1 MIKAGLIQQSIK
13 VLFIR
18 GSGVVLLFVFSLF
31 LTNYYSAELV
41 GKYDFVRSI
50 IMILSGASLVGTNQS
65 IIYYSG
71 LLNSKN
77 SLHSIKKIY
86 VKMLM
91 MTTGICLLF
100 ALGYAMFTEQF
111 INEIFNKQEAYS
123 LILKSIAA
131 LFFYTI
137 TMLNIDALRALNK
150 TISSELYRNIF
161 RYTPIFI
168 FSIILYYTQN
178 QQWLIEAFLASF
190 LLLSLITLTQVGMLF
205 KKLNLSNN
213 NEYNFSYHQIFVR
226 SYPMALSAI
235 AYFIMQSID
244 IIILTIYEG
253 FESIAYYSV
262 AVKLATA
269 TALALMSVNI
279 VIAPKIAEIYSTNDF
294 NKLNKLINDSARI
307 IFIISV
313 PILIILFIFSDFALS
328 LFGENYVLAREA
340 LLLLLAGQFFSSLCG
355 PGAIYLNMT
364 GKQKKLNTILILG
377 LVINII
383 LNLVL
388 IPIYGM
394 EGAAAATL
402 ISMIFWN
409 SLIVTVIYRT
419 DRIKI
424 FIS

>member
-1 MIKAGLIQQSIK
+1 MTKNGLIQKSIK
-13 VLFIR
+13 VLFLR
-18 GSGVVLLFVFSLF
+18 GSGVVLLFLFTMF

-41 GKYDFVRSI
+41 GKYDFVRST
-50 IMILSGASLVGTNQS
+50 IMILSGVSLIGTNQA

-71 LLNSKN
+71 FLKSKN
-77 SLHSIKKIY
+77 SLESIKNIY

-91 MTTGICLLF
+91 MTTALCLLF
-100 ALGYAMFTEQF
+100 ILGYAMLPEEF
-111 INEIFNKQEAYS
+111 INELFNKQEAHS

-131 LFFYTI
+131 LFFYTT
-137 TMLNIDALRALNK
+137 TMLNIDTLRALNK

-178 QQWLIEAFLASF
+178 QEWLIEAFLASF
-190 LLLSLITLTQVGMLF
+190 LLLSLTTLIQVGLLF
-205 KKLNLSNN
+205 KKLNLPKNN
-213 NEYNFSYHQIFVR
+213 DYNFSYHQIFAR

-235 AYFIMQSID
+235 AYFIMQSVD
-244 IIILTIYEG
+244 IIILTAYEG

-262 AVKLATA
+262 AVKLATV

-279 VIAPKIAEIYSTNDF
+279 VVAPKIAEIYSTNDF
-294 NKLNKLINDSARI
+294 DKLNKLINDSARI

-313 PILIILFIFSDFALS
+313 PVLIILFVFSDFMLG

-340 LLLLLAGQFFSSLCG
+340 LLLLLGGQFFSSLCG
-355 PGAIYLNMT
+355 PGAVYLNMT

-377 LVINII
+377 LGINVI
-383 LNLVL
+383 LNLAL
-388 IPIYGM
+388 IPAYGI
-394 EGAAAATL
+394 EGAAVATL

-409 SLIVTVIYRT
+409 SLIVAVIYST

>member
-1 MIKAGLIQQSIK
+1 MTNNELIQKSIK
-13 VLFIR
+13 VLFLR
-18 GSGVVLLFVFSLF
+18 GLGVVLLFLFTMF

-41 GKYDFVRSI
+41 GKYDFVRST
-50 IMILSGASLVGTNQS
+50 IMILSGVSLIGTNQA

-71 LLNSKN
+71 FLKSKN
-77 SLHSIKKIY
+77 SLESIKNIY

-91 MTTGICLLF
+91 MTTALCLLF
-100 ALGYAMFTEQF
+100 ILGYAMLPEEF
-111 INEIFNKQEAYS
+111 INELFNKQEAHS

>member
-1 MIKAGLIQQSIK
+1 MTKNELIQKSIK
-13 VLFIR
+13 VLFLR
-18 GSGVVLLFVFSLF
+18 GSGVVLLFLFTMF

-41 GKYDFVRSI
+41 GKYDFVRAT
-50 IMILSGASLVGTNQS
+50 IMILSGASLIGTNQS

-71 LLNSKN
+71 FLKSKK
-77 SLHSIKKIY
+77 SLQSIKNIY
-86 VKMLM
+86 IKMLM
-91 MTTGICLLF
+91 MTTALCLLF

-111 INEIFNKQEAYS
+111 INELFNKEEAYS

-137 TMLNIDALRALNK
+137 TMLNIDTLRALNK

-161 RYTPIFI
+161 RYTPIFV
-168 FSIILYYTQN
+168 FSIVLYYTQN
-178 QQWLIEAFLASF
+178 QEWLIEAFLASF
-190 LLLSLITLTQVGMLF
+190 LLLSLTTLIQVGLLF
-205 KKLNLSNN
+205 KKLNLSKNKN
-213 NEYNFSYHQIFVR
+213 YNFSYYQIFAR

-235 AYFIMQSID
+235 AYFIMQSVD
-244 IIILTIYEG
+244 IIILTAYEG

-262 AVKLATA
+262 AVKLATV

-279 VIAPKIAEIYSTNDF
+279 VVAPKIAEIYSTNDF
-294 NKLNKLINDSARI
+294 EKLNKLINDSARI
-307 IFIISV
+307 IFIISTPV
-313 PILIILFIFSDFALS
+313 LIILFVFSDFMLG
-328 LFGENYVLAREA
+328 LFGANYVLARDA
-340 LLLLLAGQFFSSLCG
+340 LLLLLCGQFFSSLCG

-377 LVINII
+377 LGINVV
-383 LNLVL
+383 LNLML
-388 IPIYGM
+388 IPIYGI

-409 SLIVTVIYRT
+409 CLIVTAVYRT

-424 FIS
+424 YIS

>member
-1 MIKAGLIQQSIK
+1 MTKDGLIQTSIK
-13 VLFIR
+13 VLFLR
-18 GSGVVLLFVFSLF
+18 GSGVVLLFLFTMF

-41 GKYDFVRSI
+41 GKYDFVRST
-50 IMILSGASLVGTNQS
+50 IMILSGVSLIGTNQS

-71 LLNSKN
+71 FLKSKN
-77 SLHSIKKIY
+77 SLQSIKNIY

-91 MTTGICLLF
+91 MTTALCLLF
-100 ALGYAMFTEQF
+100 VLGYAMLTEQF
-111 INEIFNKQEAYS
+111 INELFNKQEAHS

-131 LFFYTI
+131 LFFYTT
-137 TMLNIDALRALNK
+137 TMLNIDTLRALNK
-150 TISSELYRNIF
+150 TISSELYRNIL
-161 RYTPIFI
+161 RYMPIFV

-178 QQWLIEAFLASF
+178 QEWLIEAFLASF
-190 LLLSLITLTQVGMLF
+190 LLLSLMTLIQVGLLF
-205 KKLNLSNN
+205 KKLNLSKNN
-213 NEYNFSYHQIFVR
+213 DYKFSYHQIFAR
-226 SYPMALSAI
+226 SYPMAISAI

-244 IIILTIYEG
+244 IIILTAYEG

-262 AVKLATA
+262 AVKLATV

-279 VIAPKIAEIYSTNDF
+279 VVAPKIAEIYSTNDF
-294 NKLNKLINDSARI
+294 EKLNKLINDSARI
-307 IFIISV
+307 IFIISIPV
-313 PILIILFIFSDFALS
+313 LIILFVFSDFMLG

-340 LLLLLAGQFFSSLCG
+340 LLLLLGGQLFSSFCG
-355 PGAIYLNMT
+355 PGAVYLNMT
-364 GKQKKLNTILILG
+364 GKQKKLNIILIAGLG
-377 LVINII
+377 INVI

-388 IPIYGM
+388 IPAYAI

-409 SLIVTVIYRT
+409 SLIVAVIYKT

>member
-1 MIKAGLIQQSIK
+1 MTKNGLIQKSIK
-13 VLFIR
+13 VLFLR
-18 GSGVVLLFVFSLF
+18 GSGVVLLFLFTMF

-41 GKYDFVRSI
+41 GKYDFVRST
-50 IMILSGASLVGTNQS
+50 IMILSGVSLIGTNQA

-71 LLNSKN
+71 FLKSKN
-77 SLHSIKKIY
+77 SLESIKNIY

-91 MTTGICLLF
+91 MTTALCLLF
-100 ALGYAMFTEQF
+100 ILGYAMLPEEF
-111 INEIFNKQEAYS
+111 INELFNKQEAHS

-131 LFFYTI
+131 LFFYTT
-137 TMLNIDALRALNK
+137 TMLNIDTLRALNK

-178 QQWLIEAFLASF
+178 QEWLIEAFLASF
-190 LLLSLITLTQVGMLF
+190 LLLSLTTLIQVGLLF
-205 KKLNLSNN
+205 KKLNLPKNN
-213 NEYNFSYHQIFVR
+213 DYNFSYHQIFAR

-235 AYFIMQSID
+235 AYFIMQSVD
-244 IIILTIYEG
+244 IIILTAYEG

-262 AVKLATA
+262 AVKLATV
-269 TALALMSVNI
+269 TALALMSVII
-279 VIAPKIAEIYSTNDF
+279 VVAPKIAEIYSTNDF
-294 NKLNKLINDSARI
+294 EKLNKLINDSARI
-307 IFIISV
+307 IFVISIPV
-313 PILIILFIFSDFALS
+313 LIILFVFSDFMLG

-340 LLLLLAGQFFSSLCG
+340 LLLLLGGQFFSSLCG
-355 PGAIYLNMT
+355 PGAVYLNMT

-377 LVINII
+377 LGINVI

-388 IPIYGM
+388 IPAYGI
-394 EGAAAATL
+394 EGAAVATL

-409 SLIVTVIYRT
+409 SLIVAVIYST

>member
-1 MIKAGLIQQSIK
+1 MTKNGLIQKSIK
-13 VLFIR
+13 VLFLR
-18 GSGVVLLFVFSLF
+18 GSGVVLLFLFTMF

-41 GKYDFVRSI
+41 GKYDFVRST
-50 IMILSGASLVGTNQS
+50 IMILSGVSLIGTNQA

-71 LLNSKN
+71 FLKSKN
-77 SLHSIKKIY
+77 SLESIKNIY

-91 MTTGICLLF
+91 MTTALCLLF
-100 ALGYAMFTEQF
+100 ILVYAMLPEEF
-111 INEIFNKQEAYS
+111 INELFNKQEAHS

-131 LFFYTI
+131 LFFYTT
-137 TMLNIDALRALNK
+137 TMLNIDTLRALNK

-178 QQWLIEAFLASF
+178 QEWLIEAFLASF
-190 LLLSLITLTQVGMLF
+190 LLLSLTTLIQVGLLF
-205 KKLNLSNN
+205 KKLNLPKNN
-213 NEYNFSYHQIFVR
+213 DYNFSYHQIFAR

-235 AYFIMQSID
+235 AYFIMQSVD
-244 IIILTIYEG
+244 IIILTAYEG

-262 AVKLATA
+262 AVKLATV

-279 VIAPKIAEIYSTNDF
+279 VVAPKIAEIYSTNDF
-294 NKLNKLINDSARI
+294 EKLNKLINDSARI
-307 IFIISV
+307 IFVISIPV
-313 PILIILFIFSDFALS
+313 LIILFVFSDFMLG

-340 LLLLLAGQFFSSLCG
+340 LLLLLGGQFFSSLCG
-355 PGAIYLNMT
+355 PGAVYLNMT

-377 LVINII
+377 LGINVI
-383 LNLVL
+383 LNLAL
-388 IPIYGM
+388 IPAYGI
-394 EGAAAATL
+394 EGAAVATL

-409 SLIVTVIYRT
+409 SLIVAVIYST

>member
-1 MIKAGLIQQSIK
+1 MTNNELIQKSIK
-13 VLFIR
+13 VLFLR
-18 GSGVVLLFVFSLF
+18 GSGVVLLFLFTMF

-41 GKYDFVRSI
+41 GKYDFVRST
-50 IMILSGASLVGTNQS
+50 IMILSGVSLIGTNQA

-71 LLNSKN
+71 FLKSKN
-77 SLHSIKKIY
+77 SLESIKNIY

-91 MTTGICLLF
+91 MTTALCLLF
-100 ALGYAMFTEQF
+100 ILGYAMLPEEF
-111 INEIFNKQEAYS
+111 INELFNKQEAHS

-131 LFFYTI
+131 LFFYTT
-137 TMLNIDALRALNK
+137 TMLNIDTLRALNK

-178 QQWLIEAFLASF
+178 QEWLIEAFLASF
-190 LLLSLITLTQVGMLF
+190 LLLSLTTLIQVGLLF
-205 KKLNLSNN
+205 KKLNLPKNN
-213 NEYNFSYHQIFVR
+213 DYNFSYHQIFAR

-235 AYFIMQSID
+235 AYFIMQSVD
-244 IIILTIYEG
+244 IIILTAYEG

-262 AVKLATA
+262 AVKLATV

-279 VIAPKIAEIYSTNDF
+279 VVAPKIAEIYSTNDF
-294 NKLNKLINDSARI
+294 EKLNKLINDSARI
-307 IFIISV
+307 IFIISIPV
-313 PILIILFIFSDFALS
+313 LIILFVFSDFMLG

-340 LLLLLAGQFFSSLCG
+340 LLLLLGGQFFSSLCG
-355 PGAIYLNMT
+355 PGAVYLNMT

-377 LVINII
+377 LGINVI

-388 IPIYGM
+388 IPAYGI
-394 EGAAAATL
+394 EGAAVATL

-409 SLIVTVIYRT
+409 SLIVAVIYST

>member
-1 MIKAGLIQQSIK
+1 MTKNGLIQKSIK
-13 VLFIR
+13 VLFLR
-18 GSGVVLLFVFSLF
+18 GSGVVLLFLFTMF

-41 GKYDFVRSI
+41 GKYDFVRST
-50 IMILSGASLVGTNQS
+50 IMILSGVSLIGTNQA

-71 LLNSKN
+71 FLKSKN
-77 SLHSIKKIY
+77 SLESIKNIY

-91 MTTGICLLF
+91 MTTALCLLF
-100 ALGYAMFTEQF
+100 ILGYAMLPEEF
-111 INEIFNKQEAYS
+111 INELFNKQEAHS

-131 LFFYTI
+131 LFFYTT
-137 TMLNIDALRALNK
+137 TMLNIDTLRALNK

-178 QQWLIEAFLASF
+178 QEWLIEAFLVSF
-190 LLLSLITLTQVGMLF
+190 LLLSLTTLIQVGLLF
-205 KKLNLSNN
+205 KKLNLPKNN
-213 NEYNFSYHQIFVR
+213 DYNFSYHQIFAR

-235 AYFIMQSID
+235 AYFIMQSVD
-244 IIILTIYEG
+244 IIILTAYEG

-262 AVKLATA
+262 AVKLATV

-279 VIAPKIAEIYSTNDF
+279 VVAPKIAEIYSTNDF
-294 NKLNKLINDSARI
+294 EKLNKLINDSARI
-307 IFIISV
+307 IFVISIPV
-313 PILIILFIFSDFALS
+313 LIILFVFSDFMLG

-340 LLLLLAGQFFSSLCG
+340 LLLLLGGQFFSSLCG
-355 PGAIYLNMT
+355 PGAVYLNMT

-377 LVINII
+377 LGINVI

-388 IPIYGM
+388 IPAYGI
-394 EGAAAATL
+394 EGAAVATL

-409 SLIVTVIYRT
+409 SLIVAVIYST

>member
-1 MIKAGLIQQSIK
+1 MTKNGLIQKSIK
-13 VLFIR
+13 VLFLR
-18 GSGVVLLFVFSLF
+18 GSGVVLLFLFTMF

-41 GKYDFVRSI
+41 GKYDFVRST
-50 IMILSGASLVGTNQS
+50 IMILSGVSLIGTNQA

-71 LLNSKN
+71 FLKSKN
-77 SLHSIKKIY
+77 SLESIKNIY

-91 MTTGICLLF
+91 MTTALCLLF
-100 ALGYAMFTEQF
+100 ILGYAMLPEEF
-111 INEIFNKQEAYS
+111 INELFNKQEAHS

-131 LFFYTI
+131 LFFYTT
-137 TMLNIDALRALNK
+137 TMLNIDTLRALNK

-178 QQWLIEAFLASF
+178 QEWLIEAFLASF
-190 LLLSLITLTQVGMLF
+190 LLLSLTTLIQVGLLF
-205 KKLNLSNN
+205 KKLNLPKNN
-213 NEYNFSYHQIFVR
+213 DYNFSYHQIFAR

-235 AYFIMQSID
+235 AYFIMQSVD
-244 IIILTIYEG
+244 IIILTAYEG

-262 AVKLATA
+262 AVKLATV

-279 VIAPKIAEIYSTNDF
+279 VVAPKIAEIYSTNDF
-294 NKLNKLINDSARI
+294 EKLNKLINDSARI
-307 IFIISV
+307 IFVISIPV
-313 PILIILFIFSDFALS
+313 LIILFVFSDFMLG

-340 LLLLLAGQFFSSLCG
+340 LLLLLGGQFFSSLCG
-355 PGAIYLNMT
+355 PGAVYLNMT

-377 LVINII
+377 LGINVI

-388 IPIYGM
+388 IPAYGI
-394 EGAAAATL
+394 EGAAVATL

-409 SLIVTVIYRT
+409 SLIVAVIYST

>member
-1 MIKAGLIQQSIK
+1 MTNNELIQKSIK
-13 VLFIR
+13 VLFLR
-18 GSGVVLLFVFSLF
+18 GSGVVLLFLFTVF

-41 GKYDFVRSI
+41 GKYDFVRAT
-50 IMILSGASLVGTNQS
+50 IMILSGASLIGTNQS

-71 LLNSKN
+71 FLKSKK
-77 SLHSIKKIY
+77 SLQSIKNIY
-86 VKMLM
+86 IKMLM
-91 MTTGICLLF
+91 MTTALCLLF
-100 ALGYAMFTEQF
+100 ALGYVMFTEQF
-111 INEIFNKQEAYS
+111 INELFNKQEAHS
-123 LILKSIAA
+123 LILKAIAA

-168 FSIILYYTQN
+168 FSIVLYYTQN
-178 QQWLIEAFLASF
+178 QEWLIEAFLASF
-190 LLLSLITLTQVGMLF
+190 LLLSLTTLIQVALLF
-205 KKLNLSNN
+205 KKLNLSTNN
-213 NEYNFSYHQIFVR
+213 NYNFSYYQIFVR

-235 AYFIMQSID
+235 AYFIMQSVD
-244 IIILTIYEG
+244 IIILTAYEG

-262 AVKLATA
+262 AVKLATV

-279 VIAPKIAEIYSTNDF
+279 VVAPKIAEIYSTNNF
-294 NKLNKLINDSARI
+294 EKLNKLINDSARI
-307 IFIISV
+307 IFIISIPV
-313 PILIILFIFSDFALS
+313 LILLFVFSDFMLG
-328 LFGENYVLAREA
+328 LFGANYVLAKEA
-340 LLLLLAGQFFSSLCG
+340 LLLLLCGQFFSSLCG

-377 LVINII
+377 LGINVV
-383 LNLVL
+383 LNLML
-388 IPIYGM
+388 IPIYGI

-409 SLIVTVIYRT
+409 CLIVAVVYRT

-424 FIS
+424 YIS

>member
-1 MIKAGLIQQSIK
+1 MTKNGLIQKSIK
-13 VLFIR
+13 VLFLR
-18 GSGVVLLFVFSLF
+18 GSGVVLLFLFTMF

-41 GKYDFVRSI
+41 GKYDFVRST
-50 IMILSGASLVGTNQS
+50 IMILSGVSLIGTNQA

-71 LLNSKN
+71 FLKSKN
-77 SLHSIKKIY
+77 SLESIKNIY

-91 MTTGICLLF
+91 MTTALCLLF
-100 ALGYAMFTEQF
+100 ILGYAMLPEEF
-111 INEIFNKQEAYS
+111 INELFNKQEAHS

-131 LFFYTI
+131 LFFYTT
-137 TMLNIDALRALNK
+137 TMLNIDTLRALNK

-178 QQWLIEAFLASF
+178 QEWLIEAFLASF
-190 LLLSLITLTQVGMLF
+190 LLLSLTTLIQVGLLF
-205 KKLNLSNN
+205 KKLNLPKNN
-213 NEYNFSYHQIFVR
+213 DYNFSYHQIFAR

-235 AYFIMQSID
+235 AYFIMQSVD
-244 IIILTIYEG
+244 IIILTAYEG

-262 AVKLATA
+262 AVKLATVM
-269 TALALMSVNI
+269 ALALMSVNI
-279 VIAPKIAEIYSTNDF
+279 VVAPKIAEIYSTNDF
-294 NKLNKLINDSARI
+294 EKLNKLINDSARI
-307 IFIISV
+307 IFVISIPV
-313 PILIILFIFSDFALS
+313 LIILFVFSDFMLG

-340 LLLLLAGQFFSSLCG
+340 LLLLLGGQFFSSLCG
-355 PGAIYLNMT
+355 PGAVYLNMT

-377 LVINII
+377 LGINVI

-388 IPIYGM
+388 IPAYGI
-394 EGAAAATL
+394 EGAAVATL

-409 SLIVTVIYRT
+409 SLIVAVIYST

>member
-1 MIKAGLIQQSIK
+1 MTKNGLIQNSIK
-13 VLFIR
+13 VLFLR
-18 GSGVVLLFVFSLF
+18 GSGVVLLFLFTMF

-41 GKYDFVRSI
+41 GKYDFVRST
-50 IMILSGASLVGTNQS
+50 IMILSGVSLIGTNQA

-71 LLNSKN
+71 FLKSKN
-77 SLHSIKKIY
+77 SLESIKNIY

-91 MTTGICLLF
+91 MTTALCLLF
-100 ALGYAMFTEQF
+100 ILVYAMLPEEF
-111 INEIFNKQEAYS
+111 INELFNKQEAHS

-131 LFFYTI
+131 LFFYTT
-137 TMLNIDALRALNK
+137 TMLNIDTLRALNK

-178 QQWLIEAFLASF
+178 QEWLIEAFLASF
-190 LLLSLITLTQVGMLF
+190 LLLSLTTLIQVGLLF
-205 KKLNLSNN
+205 KKLNLPKNN
-213 NEYNFSYHQIFVR
+213 DYNFSYHQIFAR

-235 AYFIMQSID
+235 AYFIMQSVD
-244 IIILTIYEG
+244 IIILTAYEG

-262 AVKLATA
+262 AVKLATV

-279 VIAPKIAEIYSTNDF
+279 VVAPKIAEIYSTNDF
-294 NKLNKLINDSARI
+294 EKLNKLINDSARI
-307 IFIISV
+307 IFVISIPV
-313 PILIILFIFSDFALS
+313 LIILFVFSDFMLG

-340 LLLLLAGQFFSSLCG
+340 LLLLLGGQFFSSLCG
-355 PGAIYLNMT
+355 PGAVYLNMT

-377 LVINII
+377 LGINVI
-383 LNLVL
+383 LNLAL
-388 IPIYGM
+388 IPAYGI
-394 EGAAAATL
+394 EGAAVATL

-409 SLIVTVIYRT
+409 SLIVAVIYST

>member
-1 MIKAGLIQQSIK
+1 MTKDGLIQKSIK
-13 VLFIR
+13 VLFLR
-18 GSGVVLLFVFSLF
+18 GSGVVLLFLFTMF

-41 GKYDFVRSI
+41 GKYDFVRST
-50 IMILSGASLVGTNQS
+50 IMILSGASLIGTNQA

-71 LLNSKN
+71 FLKSKN
-77 SLHSIKKIY
+77 SLESIKNIY

-91 MTTGICLLF
+91 MTTALCLLF
-100 ALGYAMFTEQF
+100 ILGYAMLPEEF
-111 INEIFNKQEAYS
+111 INELFNKQEAHS

-131 LFFYTI
+131 LFFYTT
-137 TMLNIDALRALNK
+137 TMLNIDTLRALNK

-178 QQWLIEAFLASF
+178 QEWLIEAFLASF
-190 LLLSLITLTQVGMLF
+190 LLLSLTTLIQVGLLF
-205 KKLNLSNN
+205 KKLNLPKNN
-213 NEYNFSYHQIFVR
+213 DYNFSYHQIFAR

-235 AYFIMQSID
+235 AYFIMQSVD
-244 IIILTIYEG
+244 IIILTAYEG

-262 AVKLATA
+262 AVKLATV

-279 VIAPKIAEIYSTNDF
+279 VVAPKIAEIYSTNDF
-294 NKLNKLINDSARI
+294 EKLNKLINDSARI
-307 IFIISV
+307 IFVISIPV
-313 PILIILFIFSDFALS
+313 LIILFVFSDFMLG

-340 LLLLLAGQFFSSLCG
+340 LLLLLGGQFFSSLCG
-355 PGAIYLNMT
+355 PGAVYLNMT

-377 LVINII
+377 LGINVI

-388 IPIYGM
+388 IPAYGI
-394 EGAAAATL
+394 EGAAVATL

-409 SLIVTVIYRT
+409 SLIVAVIYST

>member
-1 MIKAGLIQQSIK
+1 MTKNGLIQKSIK
-13 VLFIR
+13 VLFLR
-18 GSGVVLLFVFSLF
+18 GSGVVLLFLFTMF

-41 GKYDFVRSI
+41 GKYDFVRST
-50 IMILSGASLVGTNQS
+50 IMILSGVSLIGTNQA

-71 LLNSKN
+71 FLKSKN
-77 SLHSIKKIY
+77 SLESIKNIY

-91 MTTGICLLF
+91 MTTALCLLF
-100 ALGYAMFTEQF
+100 ILGYAMLPEEF
-111 INEIFNKQEAYS
+111 INELFNKQEAHS

-131 LFFYTI
+131 LFFYTT
-137 TMLNIDALRALNK
+137 TMLNIDTLRALNK

-178 QQWLIEAFLASF
+178 QEWLIEAFLASF
-190 LLLSLITLTQVGMLF
+190 LLLSLTTLIQVGLLF
-205 KKLNLSNN
+205 KKLNLPKNN
-213 NEYNFSYHQIFVR
+213 DYNFSYHQIFAR

-235 AYFIMQSID
+235 AYFIMQSVD
-244 IIILTIYEG
+244 IIILTAYEG

-262 AVKLATA
+262 AVKLATV

-279 VIAPKIAEIYSTNDF
+279 VVAPKIAEIYSTNDF
-294 NKLNKLINDSARI
+294 EKLNKLINDSARI
-307 IFIISV
+307 IFVISIPV
-313 PILIILFIFSDFALS
+313 LIILFVFSDFMLG

-340 LLLLLAGQFFSSLCG
+340 LLLLLGGQFFSSLCG
-355 PGAIYLNMT
+355 PGAVYLNMT

-377 LVINII
+377 LGINVI
-383 LNLVL
+383 LNLAL
-388 IPIYGM
+388 IPAYGI
-394 EGAAAATL
+394 EGAAVATL

-409 SLIVTVIYRT
+409 SLIVAVIYST

>member
-1 MIKAGLIQQSIK
+1 MTKNGLIQKSIK
-13 VLFIR
+13 VLFLR
-18 GSGVVLLFVFSLF
+18 GSGVVLLFLFTMF

-41 GKYDFVRSI
+41 GKYDFVRST
-50 IMILSGASLVGTNQS
+50 IMILSGVSLIGTNQA

-71 LLNSKN
+71 FLKSKN
-77 SLHSIKKIY
+77 SLESIKNIY

-91 MTTGICLLF
+91 MTTALCLLF
-100 ALGYAMFTEQF
+100 ILGYAMLPEEF
-111 INEIFNKQEAYS
+111 INELFNKQEAHS

-131 LFFYTI
+131 LFFYTT
-137 TMLNIDALRALNK
+137 TMLNIDTLRALNK

-178 QQWLIEAFLASF
+178 QEWLIEAFLASF
-190 LLLSLITLTQVGMLF
+190 LLLSLTTLIQVGLLF
-205 KKLNLSNN
+205 KKLNLPKNN
-213 NEYNFSYHQIFVR
+213 DYNFSYHQIFAR

-235 AYFIMQSID
+235 AYFIMQSVD
-244 IIILTIYEG
+244 IIILTAYEG

-262 AVKLATA
+262 AVKLATV

-279 VIAPKIAEIYSTNDF
+279 VVAPKIAEIYSTNDF
-294 NKLNKLINDSARI
+294 EKLNKLINDSARI
-307 IFIISV
+307 IFVISIPV
-313 PILIILFIFSDFALS
+313 LIILFVFSDFMLG

-340 LLLLLAGQFFSSLCG
+340 LLLLLGGQFFSSLCG
-355 PGAIYLNMT
+355 PGAVYLNMK

-377 LVINII
+377 LGINVI

-388 IPIYGM
+388 IPAYGI
-394 EGAAAATL
+394 EGAAVATL

-409 SLIVTVIYRT
+409 SLIVAVIYST

>member
-1 MIKAGLIQQSIK
+1 MTKNGLIQKSIK
-13 VLFIR
+13 VLFLR
-18 GSGVVLLFVFSLF
+18 GSGVVLLFLFTMF

-41 GKYDFVRSI
+41 GKYDFVRST
-50 IMILSGASLVGTNQS
+50 IMILSGVSLIGTNQA

-71 LLNSKN
+71 FLKSKN
-77 SLHSIKKIY
+77 SLESIKNIY

-91 MTTGICLLF
+91 MTTALCLLF
-100 ALGYAMFTEQF
+100 ISGYAMLPEEF
-111 INEIFNKQEAYS
+111 INELFNKQEAHS

-131 LFFYTI
+131 LFFYTT
-137 TMLNIDALRALNK
+137 TMLNIDTLRALNK

-178 QQWLIEAFLASF
+178 QEWLIEAFLASF
-190 LLLSLITLTQVGMLF
+190 LLLSLTTLIQVGLLF
-205 KKLNLSNN
+205 KKLNLPKNN
-213 NEYNFSYHQIFVR
+213 DYNFSYHQIFAR

-235 AYFIMQSID
+235 AYFIMQSVD
-244 IIILTIYEG
+244 IIILTAYEG

-262 AVKLATA
+262 AVKLATV

-279 VIAPKIAEIYSTNDF
+279 VVAPKIAEIYSTNDF
-294 NKLNKLINDSARI
+294 EKLNKLINDSARI
-307 IFIISV
+307 IFVISIPV
-313 PILIILFIFSDFALS
+313 LIILFVFSDFMLG

-340 LLLLLAGQFFSSLCG
+340 LLLLLGGQFFSSLCG
-355 PGAIYLNMT
+355 PGAVYLNMT

-377 LVINII
+377 LGINVI

-388 IPIYGM
+388 IPAYGI
-394 EGAAAATL
+394 EGAAVATL

-409 SLIVTVIYRT
+409 SLIVAVIYST

>member
-1 MIKAGLIQQSIK
+1 MTKNGLIQKSIK
-13 VLFIR
+13 VLFLR
-18 GSGVVLLFVFSLF
+18 GSGVVLLFLFTMF

-41 GKYDFVRSI
+41 GKYDFVRST
-50 IMILSGASLVGTNQS
+50 IMILSGVSLIGTNQA

-71 LLNSKN
+71 FLKSKN
-77 SLHSIKKIY
+77 SLESIKNIY

-91 MTTGICLLF
+91 MTTALCLLF
-100 ALGYAMFTEQF
+100 ILGYAMLPEEV
-111 INEIFNKQEAYS
+111 INELFNKQEAHS

-131 LFFYTI
+131 LFFYTT
-137 TMLNIDALRALNK
+137 TMLNIDTFRALNK

-178 QQWLIEAFLASF
+178 QEWLIEAFLASF
-190 LLLSLITLTQVGMLF
+190 LLLSLTTLIQVGLLF
-205 KKLNLSNN
+205 KKLNLPKNN
-213 NEYNFSYHQIFVR
+213 DYNFSYHQIFAR

-235 AYFIMQSID
+235 AYFIMQSVD
-244 IIILTIYEG
+244 IIILTAYEG

-262 AVKLATA
+262 AVKLATV

-279 VIAPKIAEIYSTNDF
+279 VVAPKIAEIYSTNDF
-294 NKLNKLINDSARI
+294 EKLNKLINDSARI
-307 IFIISV
+307 IFVISIPV
-313 PILIILFIFSDFALS
+313 LIILFVFSDFMLG

-340 LLLLLAGQFFSSLCG
+340 LLLLLGGQFFSSLCG
-355 PGAIYLNMT
+355 PGAVYLNMT

-377 LVINII
+377 LGINVI

-388 IPIYGM
+388 IPAYGI
-394 EGAAAATL
+394 EGAAVATL

-409 SLIVTVIYRT
+409 SLIVAVIYST

>member
-50 IMILSGASLVGTNQS
+50 IMILSGVSLVGTNQS

-91 MTTGICLLF
+91 MTTAICLLF
-100 ALGYAMFTEQF
+100 ALGYSMFTEQF
-111 INEIFNKQEAYS
+111 VNEIFNKQEAYS

-190 LLLSLITLTQVGMLF
+190 LLLSLITLIQVGMLF

-328 LFGENYVLAREA
+328 LFGENYVIAREA

-388 IPIYGM
+388 IPIYGI

-409 SLIVTVIYRT
+409 SLIVAVIYRT

>member
-100 ALGYAMFTEQF
+100 VLGYAMFTEQF

-313 PILIILFIFSDFALS
+313 PILIILFIFSDFVLS

-377 LVINII
+377 LAINII

-388 IPIYGM
+388 IPIYGI
-394 EGAAAATL
+394 EGAAAAIL

>member
-1 MIKAGLIQQSIK
+1 MTNNELIQKSIK
-13 VLFIR
+13 VLFLR
-18 GSGVVLLFVFSLF
+18 GSGVVLLFLFTVF

-41 GKYDFVRSI
+41 GKYDFVRAT
-50 IMILSGASLVGTNQS
+50 IMMLSGASLIGTNQS

-71 LLNSKN
+71 FLKSKK
-77 SLHSIKKIY
+77 SLQSIKNIY
-86 VKMLM
+86 IKMLT
-91 MTTGICLLF
+91 MTTALCLLF
-100 ALGYAMFTEQF
+100 ALGYVMFTEQF
-111 INEIFNKQEAYS
+111 INELFNKQEAHS
-123 LILKSIAA
+123 LVLKAIAA

-168 FSIILYYTQN
+168 FSIVLYYTQN
-178 QQWLIEAFLASF
+178 QEWLIEAFLASF
-190 LLLSLITLTQVGMLF
+190 LLLSLTTLIQVGLLF
-205 KKLNLSNN
+205 KKLNLSTNN
-213 NEYNFSYHQIFVR
+213 NYNFSYYQIFIR

-235 AYFIMQSID
+235 AYFIMQSVD
-244 IIILTIYEG
+244 IIILTAYEG

-262 AVKLATA
+262 AVKLATV

-279 VIAPKIAEIYSTNDF
+279 VVAPKIAEIYSTNNF
-294 NKLNKLINDSARI
+294 EKLNKLINDSARI
-307 IFIISV
+307 IFIISIPV
-313 PILIILFIFSDFALS
+313 LILLFVFSDFMLG
-328 LFGENYVLAREA
+328 LFGANYVLAKEA
-340 LLLLLAGQFFSSLCG
+340 LLLLLCGQFFSSLCG

-377 LVINII
+377 LGINVV
-383 LNLVL
+383 LNLML
-388 IPIYGM
+388 IPIYGI

-409 SLIVTVIYRT
+409 CLIVAVVYRT

-424 FIS
+424 YIS

>member
-313 PILIILFIFSDFALS
+313 PILIILFIFSDFVLS

>member
-100 ALGYAMFTEQF
+100 VLGYAMFTEQF

-313 PILIILFIFSDFALS
+313 PILIILFIFSDFVLS

-388 IPIYGM
+388 IPIYGI

>member
-50 IMILSGASLVGTNQS
+50 IMILSGVSLVGTNQS

-100 ALGYAMFTEQF
+100 ALGYAIFTEQF

>member
-1 MIKAGLIQQSIK
+1 MTKNGLIQKSIK
-13 VLFIR
+13 VLFLR
-18 GSGVVLLFVFSLF
+18 GSGVVLLFLFTMF

-41 GKYDFVRSI
+41 GKYDFVRST
-50 IMILSGASLVGTNQS
+50 IMILSGVSLIGTNQA

-71 LLNSKN
+71 FLKSKN
-77 SLHSIKKIY
+77 SLESIKNIY

-91 MTTGICLLF
+91 MTTALCLLF
-100 ALGYAMFTEQF
+100 ILGYAMLPEEV
-111 INEIFNKQEAYS
+111 INELFNKQEAHS

-131 LFFYTI
+131 LFFYTT
-137 TMLNIDALRALNK
+137 TMLNIDTFRALNK

-178 QQWLIEAFLASF
+178 QEWLIEAFLASF
-190 LLLSLITLTQVGMLF
+190 LLLSLTTLIQVGLLF
-205 KKLNLSNN
+205 KKLNLPKNN
-213 NEYNFSYHQIFVR
+213 DYNFSYHQIFAR

-235 AYFIMQSID
+235 AYFIMQSVD
-244 IIILTIYEG
+244 IIILTAYEG

-262 AVKLATA
+262 AVKLATV

-294 NKLNKLINDSARI
+294 EKLNKLINDSARI
-307 IFIISV
+307 IFVISIPV
-313 PILIILFIFSDFALS
+313 LIILFVFSDFMLG

-340 LLLLLAGQFFSSLCG
+340 LLLLLGGQFFSSLCG
-355 PGAIYLNMT
+355 PGAVYLNMT

-377 LVINII
+377 LGINVI

-388 IPIYGM
+388 IPAYGI
-394 EGAAAATL
+394 EGAAVATL

-409 SLIVTVIYRT
+409 SLIVAVIYST

>member
-50 IMILSGASLVGTNQS
+50 IMILSGVSLVGTNQS

-190 LLLSLITLTQVGMLF
+190 LFLSLITLTQVGMLF

-388 IPIYGM
+388 IPIYGI